1 MFFQE
6 LPVVIACCKAA
17 LLSYEKKRNK
27 TYQVLKSTGTSLT
40 QIKHHNH

>member
-17 LLSYEKKRNK
+17 LLSYEKKKK

>member
-17 LLSYEKKRNK
+17 LLYYAKKEIRLIIIK
-27 TYQVLKSTGTSLT
+27 KIYRTSLT

>member
-6 LPVVIACCKAA
+6 LPVVIVLGSFAHRMR
-17 LLSYEKKRNK
+17 KRNK

>member
-17 LLSYEKKRNK
+17 LYRMRKKNK